1 MHKIFGV
8 AAALAVAAYAQAPD
22 TRRAVITGGNEE
34 HGKCTIEVVVDSVA
48 EVEVRGDM
56 ATIRTLSGQRSYF
69 RRFQCNRL
77 MPANPPAFR
86 FEGVDGRGRQTLV
99 RDPGRGGVAVV
110 HIEDPKSGSEGYT
123 FDLIW
128 GGHEALPPPPPPP
141 PPGPGPGDRDRGERD
156 RGDRDR
162 GDRGDFPVDTAERAV
177 RGCREAIRDRAAD
190 QLNAR
195 DIDFRRINVDDAPG
209 RRDWVIGVFEVR
221 RGPEYGHR
229 YRFSCSVNLDTGRVR
244 SADFQ
249 REDR

>member
-1 MHKIFGV
+1 MYKAISV
-8 AAALAVAAYAQAPD
+8 AAALTIAAGAQAQE
-22 TRRAVITGGNEE
+22 TRRAVITGGNQE

-48 EVEVRGDM
+48 EVEVRGEM
-56 ATIRTLSGQRSYF
+56 ATIRTLAGQPSIF
-69 RRFQCNRL
+69 RRFQCNRP
-77 MPANPPAFR
+77 MPLNPPAFR
-86 FEGVDGRGRQTLV
+86 FEGVDGRGRQELI
-99 RDPGRGGVAVV
+99 RDPGRNGVAVI
-110 HIEDPKSGSEGYT
+110 HIEDPKGGSEGYT

-141 PPGPGPGDRDRGERD
+141 PTPAPPRDYP
-156 RGDRDR
+156 DR
-162 GDRGDFPVDTAERAV
+162 GDRGDRGGYPVDTAERAI

-195 DIDFRRINVDDAPG
+195 EIDFRRINVDDAPG

-221 RGPEYGHR
+221 RGPEFGRR

-249 REDR
+249 RDER